1 MPDYPSNI
9 SRAQFAL
16 IQPDLE
22 NFRKHTRP
30 RRYDLYDVF
39 NAILYS
45 LTTGCQWRELLHD
58 FPEWHTVYLNAKT
71 TVAKRNE
78 LHMFTVLP
86 QRWIIERSWSWLDK
100 CRRLWI
106 NCERALNSSLQ
117 MVVLAFLNIV
127 LKRC

>member
-39 NAILYS
+39 NLELVQHVMVDGGY
-45 LTTGCQWRELLHD
+45 TGND
-58 FPEWHTVYLNAKT
+58 FADQVKLILNAKT

-78 LHMFTVLP
+78 LHTFTVLP
-86 QRWIIERSWSWLDK
+86 QRWIIERSWRWLDK
-100 CRRLWI
+100 CRRLWK

-117 MVVLAFLNIV
+117 MVVLAFLKIV
-127 LKRC
+127 LKRY

>member
-45 LTTGCQWRELLHD
+45 LTTGCQWRELPHD
-58 FPEWHTVYLNAKT
+58 FPGVNYRTIS
-71 TVAKRNE
+71 RNGTLSTAITICGE
-78 LHMFTVLP
+78 
-86 QRWIIERSWSWLDK
+86 
-100 CRRLWI
+100 I
-106 NCERALNSSLQ
+106 NQIRQL
-117 MVVLAFLNIV
+117 I
-127 LKRC
+127 RY

>member
-30 RRYDLYDVF
+30 RRYDLYDGF

-45 LTTGCQWRELLHD
+45 LTTGCQWRELPHD
-58 FPEWHTVYLNAKT
+58 FPEWHTVYCYYDVWRDKPDPTADSLLERLLKNSFLAILRPFIYIYTKAKI
-71 TVAKRNE
+71 KSPQ
-78 LHMFTVLP
+78 FTA
-86 QRWIIERSWSWLDK
+86 S
-100 CRRLWI
+100 
-106 NCERALNSSLQ
+106 
-117 MVVLAFLNIV
+117 FLTI
-127 LKRC
+127 